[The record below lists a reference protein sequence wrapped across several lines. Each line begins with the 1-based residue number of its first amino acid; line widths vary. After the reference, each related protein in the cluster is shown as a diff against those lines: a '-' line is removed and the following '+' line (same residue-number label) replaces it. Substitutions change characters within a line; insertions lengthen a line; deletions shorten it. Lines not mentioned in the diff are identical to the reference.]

1 MGRIRNE
8 ECEMSIRLIA
18 AAFLAGAMMTPTAFA
33 QNVTVDADATV
44 HLPELA
50 IPFSNLASPEAK
62 KRFLDWVELKKTWNA
77 EVATVTGDP
86 DAITAKW
93 RENVETYDGMLLKKA
108 QIDYP
113 TNIESRIIAGVYT
126 DVVTPKDGVAA
137 KNKDRVLID
146 LHSGGMLTGARIAG
160 KLEAVPVAGTGKI
173 EVIAVD
179 YRQGPENK
187 YPAAT
192 EDIVAV
198 YKEVL
203 KHYKPENI
211 GIYGC
216 SAGGVLTGAA
226 MAWFQKEHLP
236 RPGAIGIL
244 CAGATGWQDG
254 DSAYTN
260 ALLDGGMP
268 ATASPRW
275 SFGDA
280 AYFKDVAN
288 LRDPLIAPGWS
299 PEVLA
304 KFPPTFFVT
313 GTRDLAMSSATYTHM
328 QLLKQGVDSELYL
341 WDGMNHDFFA
351 DPDLPESK
359 EAFNLIWKFFDKHL
373 GKK

>member
-1 MGRIRNE
+1 
-8 ECEMSIRLIA
+8 MSIRLIA
-18 AAFLAGAMMTPTAFA
+18 AILLTGAITAPAAFA
-33 QNVTVDADATV
+33 QKITVDADATV
-44 HLPELA
+44 HLPEMA

-62 KRFLDWVELKKTWNA
+62 KRFLAWVELKKTWSA
-77 EVATVTGDP
+77 DVAKVTGGP
-86 DAITAKW
+86 EAITAKW
-93 RENVETYDGMLLKKA
+93 RENVETYDSMLLKAA
-108 QIDYP
+108 QIAYP
-113 TNIESRIIAGVYT
+113 TNIESQTIAGVYT
-126 DVVTPKDGVAA
+126 DVVTPKDGIAP
-137 KNKDRVLID
+137 KNQNRVLID
-146 LHSGGMLTGARIAG
+146 LHSGGMMTGARIAG

-173 EVIAVD
+173 KVIAID

-198 YKEVL
+198 YKDVL

-236 RPGAIGIL
+236 RPGAIGIM

-254 DSAYTN
+254 DSAYAN
-260 ALLDGGMP
+260 AVLDGSTP
-268 ATASPRW
+268 ATISPRW
-275 SFGDA
+275 SFGDN
-280 AYFKDVAN
+280 AYFKDAPN

-328 QLLKQGVDSELYL
+328 QLLKQGVESELYV

-351 DPDLPESK
+351 DADLPESK
-359 EAFNLIWKFFDKHL
+359 EAFNLIWKFFDRHL
-373 GKK
+373 GKT